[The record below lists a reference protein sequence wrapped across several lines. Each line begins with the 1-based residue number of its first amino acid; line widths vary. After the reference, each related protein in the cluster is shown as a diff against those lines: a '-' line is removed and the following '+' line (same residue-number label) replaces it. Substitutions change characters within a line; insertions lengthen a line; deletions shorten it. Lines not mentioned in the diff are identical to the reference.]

1 MGRDCTANPRFRS
14 GATANDNPG
23 RSCDNL
29 RMREIKHSALL
40 AQPPARLFALINDI
54 ESYPSFIPWCTHA
67 KVLSR
72 SDREIVATIGVQRGP
87 LQSEFTTRNELDQDR
102 RIFMKLVSGPFKML
116 EGEWL
121 LTPIAQAGPR
131 NVAPPEGAGGATR
144 GAGATHSA
152 GARLTSPQP
161 SAPVSGDFG
170 CRVQLTMKF
179 AFKNPLTAIL
189 FEQKFAE
196 TASSLMDAF
205 VARARA
211 LPP

>member
-1 MGRDCTANPRFRS
+1 
-14 GATANDNPG
+14 
-23 RSCDNL
+23 
-29 RMREIKHSALL
+29 MREIKHSALV
-40 AQPPARLFALINDI
+40 AQPPRRLFDLINDI
-54 ESYPSFIPWCTHA
+54 ENYPSFIPWCSRA

-72 SDREIVATIGVQRGP
+72 SEREIVATIGVQRGP
-87 LQSEFTTRNELDQDR
+87 LQSEFTTRNELEPDT
-102 RIFMKLVSGPFKML
+102 RILMHLVDGPFKML

-121 LTPIAQAGPR
+121 LTPLS
-131 NVAPPEGAGGATR
+131 EGT
-144 GAGATHSA
+144 
-152 GARLTSPQP
+152 
-161 SAPVSGDFG
+161 G

-179 AFKNPLTAIL
+179 AFKNALTAVL